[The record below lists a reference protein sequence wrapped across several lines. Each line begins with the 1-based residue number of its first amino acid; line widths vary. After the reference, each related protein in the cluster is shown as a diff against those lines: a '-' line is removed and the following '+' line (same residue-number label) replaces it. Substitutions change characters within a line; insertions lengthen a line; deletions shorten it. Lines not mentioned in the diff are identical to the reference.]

1 MAIHGPGIATA
12 VYARHMS
19 EHNHGQAVLDDLV
32 PLGRS
37 LRQLIPDVYQ
47 GYAALTSAS
56 MKAGAIDAKTK
67 ELIAIAVAV
76 TLHCDG
82 CMASH
87 ARNAALKGATREE
100 VAEAIGVAITLNGGP
115 GTVYGPRA
123 FDAFVEFADARAA
136 KETS

>member
-1 MAIHGPGIATA
+1 
-12 VYARHMS
+12 MS
-19 EHNHGQAVLDDLV
+19 EHNHGQAVLDELV
-32 PLGRS
+32 PMGRS

-47 GYAALTSAS
+47 GYSALSAAA
-56 MKAGAIDAKTK
+56 MRAGAIDAKTK

-87 ARNAALKGATREE
+87 ARSAALKGATAEE
-100 VAEAIGVAITLNGGP
+100 VAEAIGVALTLNGGP

-123 FDAFVEFADARAA
+123 FDAFMEFAEARAA
-136 KETS
+136 KESS